1 MQIVLAVLSVVV
13 GYLLGSVSMGVIL
26 TKVKYRRDVRSQGS
40 GNAGA
45 TNVARTFGMKAG
57 IFTLFGDVVKTVFA
71 ALIGYLL
78 CGDVGLTAGLFGAII
93 GHCFPIYF
101 GFKGG
106 KGISVCLAIA
116 LCVDARIA
124 LISFPLFIIIVL
136 ISKIVSLGSIIAV
149 ISLPIGYIAING
161 LRMPQAAFMI
171 FLPFLVSFM
180 HRENIKRL
188 IAGTEPKFFG
198 NKK

>member
-1 MQIVLAVLSVVV
+1 MQIVLAILSAVI

-57 IFTLFGDVVKTVFA
+57 IFTLFGDVLKTVFA
-71 ALIGYLL
+71 AIIGHLIYGE
-78 CGDVGLTAGLFGAII
+78 VGLTAGLCGAIM
-93 GHCFPIYF
+93 GHCFPVYF

-116 LCVDARIA
+116 LCVDWRIA
-124 LISFPLFIIIVL
+124 LVSFPLFIVIVM

-149 ISLPIGYIAING
+149 AALPVTYLAING
-161 LRMPQAAFMI
+161 FKMPQAAFMI
-171 FLPFLVSFM
+171 FLPCLVSFM

-188 IAGTEPKFFG
+188 VHGTEPRFFG